1 MTERND
7 PEPVG
12 ERNWRILISSALA
25 PAAPPLSPALP
36 ASLAARARGGAEAG
50 IEWPVAAAGCAVAG
64 LVLLALLPFLPAGR
78 MDLRWWMAAVPA
90 ANLLLGPFATA
101 VVILKMKREAS
112 DAKT

>member
-1 MTERND
+1 MKGRND

-12 ERNWRILISSALA
+12 ERNWRILISSAQT
-25 PAAPPLSPALP
+25 PAAPPLSAALS
-36 ASLAARARGGAEAG
+36 ASLAARVRGGAGAG
-50 IEWPVAAAGCAVAG
+50 SRLPVAAAGCAVAG
-64 LVLLALLPFLPAGR
+64 LALLVLLPFLPAGR

-90 ANLLLGPFATA
+90 ANLLLGPFAAA